1 MNYLIS
7 VVNPGAM
14 DRVCEIAAALDLP
27 QTVTLLGHGTAVQS
41 MLDLLGIES
50 TEKRVIMTV
59 ANPEKTRKFIKE
71 MRRQVYIGIPGHG
84 IIMAVPIKSVGGGKT
99 LAYLNNGEQQPAR
112 YTPELS
118 NRYELIVI
126 VANEGRT
133 DQVMNAARAAGATGG
148 TVLHGKGTLGEVL
161 GAGLATGW
169 TRWLLIPLSM
179 LLGWFIISAEPA
191 VAVLEAQIEE
201 VSAGTIPGSAIKT
214 SLSIA
219 IALAMGFS
227 MLRVLTGISI
237 MWFLIPG
244 YVVALGLSF
253 FVPDLYTAIAFDSGG
268 VASGPMTATFM
279 LQFMIGASTVV
290 GGNPLIDAFGVVAMV
305 AMMPLISIQMVG
317 FIYSRRTEP
326 EIAREQYGDD
336 EIIELWEV
344 NAA

>member
-99 LAYLNNGEQQPAR
+99 LAYLNNGEQQSAR

-118 NRYELIVI
+118 DRYELIVI

-148 TVLHGKGTLGEVL
+148 TVLHGKGTGSQNKKFYNVSIAAEKEVIL
-161 GAGLATGW
+161 MVAPSDRKAAIMQSVLHHAGPDSDAGAVLFSLPVSEVAGLGLMDEA
-169 TRWLLIPLSM
+169 
-179 LLGWFIISAEPA
+179 AE
-191 VAVLEAQIEE
+191 
-201 VSAGTIPGSAIKT
+201 
-214 SLSIA
+214 
-219 IALAMGFS
+219 
-227 MLRVLTGISI
+227 
-237 MWFLIPG
+237 
-244 YVVALGLSF
+244 
-253 FVPDLYTAIAFDSGG
+253 
-268 VASGPMTATFM
+268 
-279 LQFMIGASTVV
+279 
-290 GGNPLIDAFGVVAMV
+290 
-305 AMMPLISIQMVG
+305 
-317 FIYSRRTEP
+317 
-326 EIAREQYGDD
+326 
-336 EIIELWEV
+336 
-344 NAA
+344 

>member
-133 DQVMNAARAAGATGG
+133 DQVMNAARAAGATGRPICSRNIPAARCC
-148 TVLHGKGTLGEVL
+148 TGK
-161 GAGLATGW
+161 A
-169 TRWLLIPLSM
+169 
-179 LLGWFIISAEPA
+179 PA
-191 VAVLEAQIEE
+191 AR
-201 VSAGTIPGSAIKT
+201 IK
-214 SLSIA
+214 S
-219 IALAMGFS
+219 
-227 MLRVLTGISI
+227 
-237 MWFLIPG
+237 
-244 YVVALGLSF
+244 
-253 FVPDLYTAIAFDSGG
+253 
-268 VASGPMTATFM
+268 
-279 LQFMIGASTVV
+279 STMC
-290 GGNPLIDAFGVVAMV
+290 PS
-305 AMMPLISIQMVG
+305 PPK
-317 FIYSRRTEP
+317 RK
-326 EIAREQYGDD
+326 
-336 EIIELWEV
+336 
-344 NAA
+344 

>member
-71 MRRQVYIGIPGHG
+71 MRRQGYIGIPGHG

-99 LAYLNNGEQQPAR
+99 LAYLNNGEQQSAR

-118 NRYELIVI
+118 DRYELIVI

-148 TVLHGKGTLGEVL
+148 TVLHGKGTGSQNKKFYNVSIAAEKEVIL
-161 GAGLATGW
+161 MVAPSDRKAAIMQSVLHHAGPDSDAG
-169 TRWLLIPLSM
+169 
-179 LLGWFIISAEPA
+179 
-191 VAVLEAQIEE
+191 AVLFSLPVSEVAGFGLLDEAAE
-201 VSAGTIPGSAIKT
+201 
-214 SLSIA
+214 
-219 IALAMGFS
+219 
-227 MLRVLTGISI
+227 
-237 MWFLIPG
+237 
-244 YVVALGLSF
+244 
-253 FVPDLYTAIAFDSGG
+253 
-268 VASGPMTATFM
+268 
-279 LQFMIGASTVV
+279 
-290 GGNPLIDAFGVVAMV
+290 
-305 AMMPLISIQMVG
+305 
-317 FIYSRRTEP
+317 
-326 EIAREQYGDD
+326 
-336 EIIELWEV
+336 
-344 NAA
+344 

>member
-27 QTVTLLGHGTAVQS
+27 QTVTLLGHGTAIQS

-99 LAYLNNGEQQPAR
+99 LAYLNNGEQQSAR

-118 NRYELIVI
+118 DRYELIVI

-148 TVLHGKGTLGEVL
+148 TVLHGKGTGSQNKKFYNVSIAAEKEVIL
-161 GAGLATGW
+161 MVAPSDRKAAIMQSVLHHAGPDSDAG
-169 TRWLLIPLSM
+169 
-179 LLGWFIISAEPA
+179 
-191 VAVLEAQIEE
+191 AVLFSLPVSEVAGFGLMDEAAE
-201 VSAGTIPGSAIKT
+201 
-214 SLSIA
+214 
-219 IALAMGFS
+219 
-227 MLRVLTGISI
+227 
-237 MWFLIPG
+237 
-244 YVVALGLSF
+244 
-253 FVPDLYTAIAFDSGG
+253 
-268 VASGPMTATFM
+268 
-279 LQFMIGASTVV
+279 
-290 GGNPLIDAFGVVAMV
+290 
-305 AMMPLISIQMVG
+305 
-317 FIYSRRTEP
+317 
-326 EIAREQYGDD
+326 
-336 EIIELWEV
+336 
-344 NAA
+344 

>member
-14 DRVCEIAAALDLP
+14 ERVCEIAAALDLP

-112 YTPELS
+112 YSPELS

-148 TVLHGKGTLGEVL
+148 TVLHGKGTGSQNPKKFYNVSIASEKEVIL
-161 GAGLATGW
+161 MVAQNDRKAAIMQSVLHHAGPDSEAG
-169 TRWLLIPLSM
+169 
-179 LLGWFIISAEPA
+179 
-191 VAVLEAQIEE
+191 AVLFSLPVSEVAGFGLMDEAAE
-201 VSAGTIPGSAIKT
+201 
-214 SLSIA
+214 
-219 IALAMGFS
+219 
-227 MLRVLTGISI
+227 
-237 MWFLIPG
+237 
-244 YVVALGLSF
+244 
-253 FVPDLYTAIAFDSGG
+253 
-268 VASGPMTATFM
+268 
-279 LQFMIGASTVV
+279 
-290 GGNPLIDAFGVVAMV
+290 
-305 AMMPLISIQMVG
+305 
-317 FIYSRRTEP
+317 
-326 EIAREQYGDD
+326 
-336 EIIELWEV
+336 
-344 NAA
+344 

>member
-14 DRVCEIAAALDLP
+14 ERVCEIAAALDLP
-27 QTVTLLGHGTAVQS
+27 QTVAMLGHGTAVKS

-148 TVLHGKGTLGEVL
+148 TVLHGKGT
-161 GAGLATGW
+161 
-169 TRWLLIPLSM
+169 
-179 LLGWFIISAEPA
+179 
-191 VAVLEAQIEE
+191 
-201 VSAGTIPGSAIKT
+201 GSQNKKFYNV
-214 SLSIA
+214 SIA
-219 IALAMGFS
+219 AEKEVIL
-227 MLRVLTGISI
+227 
-237 MWFLIPG
+237 
-244 YVVALGLSF
+244 
-253 FVPDLYTAIAFDSGG
+253 
-268 VASGPMTATFM
+268 
-279 LQFMIGASTVV
+279 
-290 GGNPLIDAFGVVAMV
+290 MV
-305 AMMPLISIQMVG
+305 AQNDRKAAIMQSVLHHAGPDSEAGAILFSLPVSEVAGFGLMEDSI
-317 FIYSRRTEP
+317 T
-326 EIAREQYGDD
+326 
-336 EIIELWEV
+336 
-344 NAA
+344 

>member
-99 LAYLNNGEQQPAR
+99 LAYLNNDEQQPAR

-118 NRYELIVI
+118 DRYELIVI

-148 TVLHGKGTLGEVL
+148 TVLHGKGTGSQNKKFYNVSIAAEKEVIL
-161 GAGLATGW
+161 MVAPSDRKAAIMQSVLHHAGPDSDAG
-169 TRWLLIPLSM
+169 
-179 LLGWFIISAEPA
+179 
-191 VAVLEAQIEE
+191 AVLFSLPVSEVAGFGLMDEAAE
-201 VSAGTIPGSAIKT
+201 
-214 SLSIA
+214 
-219 IALAMGFS
+219 
-227 MLRVLTGISI
+227 
-237 MWFLIPG
+237 
-244 YVVALGLSF
+244 
-253 FVPDLYTAIAFDSGG
+253 
-268 VASGPMTATFM
+268 
-279 LQFMIGASTVV
+279 
-290 GGNPLIDAFGVVAMV
+290 
-305 AMMPLISIQMVG
+305 
-317 FIYSRRTEP
+317 
-326 EIAREQYGDD
+326 
-336 EIIELWEV
+336 
-344 NAA
+344 

>member
-133 DQVMNAARAAGATGG
+133 DQVMNAARAAGTTGG
-148 TVLHGKGTLGEVL
+148 TVLHGKGT
-161 GAGLATGW
+161 
-169 TRWLLIPLSM
+169 
-179 LLGWFIISAEPA
+179 
-191 VAVLEAQIEE
+191 
-201 VSAGTIPGSAIKT
+201 GSQNKKFYNV
-214 SLSIA
+214 SIA
-219 IALAMGFS
+219 AEKEVIL
-227 MLRVLTGISI
+227 
-237 MWFLIPG
+237 
-244 YVVALGLSF
+244 
-253 FVPDLYTAIAFDSGG
+253 
-268 VASGPMTATFM
+268 
-279 LQFMIGASTVV
+279 
-290 GGNPLIDAFGVVAMV
+290 MV
-305 AMMPLISIQMVG
+305 AQNDRKAAIMQSVLHHAGPDSEAGAILFSLPVSEVAGFGLMEDSI
-317 FIYSRRTEP
+317 T
-326 EIAREQYGDD
+326 
-336 EIIELWEV
+336 
-344 NAA
+344 